1 MNIFLIYIISAIAAF
16 YLNVKYFTRQ
26 GVDVEVG
33 MVVIILL
40 VSLIPL
46 VGISTGLVS
55 YATTLNY
62 PKLDLKFFKGDKKEC
77 K

>member
-1 MNIFLIYIISAIAAF
+1 MIMFLLYIISAIAAF

-26 GVDVEVG
+26 GVDVEVD
-33 MVVIILL
+33 MVFLILL

-46 VGISTGLVS
+46 VGILTGLVS
-55 YATTLNY
+55 YATTLNC
-62 PKLDLKFFKGDKKEC
+62 PTLDLEFFKGEKK